1 MIKIVNNI
9 IPFKGFLAMCLW
21 PFLFI
26 RKENL
31 KHFSWCDENH
41 ENIHAYQQ
49 QEMFIVGDVLALI
62 LAFLGFQWWSLIT
75 LPLFY
80 WWYLAEW
87 IVKCVIYCNPMT
99 AYKNVSF
106 EREAYNNQ
114 SDMTYIDK
122 RKMFNWLNFI

>member
-9 IPFKGFLAMCLW
+9 IPLKGFLAICLW

-31 KHFSWCDENH
+31 KHFSWYDENH

-62 LAFLGFQWWSLIT
+62 LAFGGFQWWSLIT

-87 IVKCVIYCNPMT
+87 IVKCVIYRNPMT

-114 SDMTYIDK
+114 SDMTYIDG